1 MKPLNEDLFKEW
13 LKSGNVTIST
23 LLLETYKQFGLTND
37 NLVFLI
43 QLKSFVD
50 QGDGFPDISLIA
62 ERMQISRESAFK
74 EVHSLINKNVLAID
88 TKAGEDGKS
97 KDEFS
102 FDLLWE
108 KVLICLKQN
117 KNEKN
122 QMQTEIDSKE
132 LYQLFE
138 KEFGRPLSPIEI
150 QTLNMWIDQ
159 DNYKPELIQ
168 MALREAVLSQVYSLK
183 YIDRILLS
191 WEKKNIKSKDQVEKE
206 SQHHRNKKVSMQDS
220 IQTNQ
225 PSKPVPMY
233 DWLKEFKD

>member
-1 MKPLNEDLFKEW
+1 MRPLNKELFKEW
-13 LKSGNVTIST
+13 LKSGHVTIST
-23 LLLETYKQFGLTND
+23 LLLQTYKQLGLSNE

-50 QGDGFPDISLIA
+50 QGEGFPNINVIA
-62 ERMQISRESAFK
+62 DRMKISRDDAFK
-74 EVHSLINKNVLAID
+74 EVHALINKDVLTIN
-88 TKAGEDGKS
+88 TKVDEEGKS

-108 KVLICLKQN
+108 KVLLCLKQN
-117 KNEKN
+117 NNEKM

-150 QTLNMWIDQ
+150 QTLNMWIDE
-159 DNYKPELIQ
+159 DHYKPELIQ

-183 YIDRILLS
+183 YIDRILLN
-191 WEKKNIKSKDQVEKE
+191 WEKKNIRSKDQVEKE
-206 SQHHRNKKVSMQDS
+206 SKQYRNKKVQDS
-220 IQTNQ
+220 ISTSQ

-233 DWLKEFKD
+233 DWLKDFKD